1 MKRMARVLAMAVLCW
16 TLPNSQPLIYTGQ
29 EVGYNHRFEFF
40 EKDPMPDWHH
50 NATTDF
56 YTYLNEVKHAH
67 PALDS
72 DNPSFEVLSYTDS
85 ALVFKRAFG
94 PGQRDRQRSV
104 AGSVELEYNCPGVK
118 GFARGAAELV
128 GGHEDPSPADD
139 PRRWHRRL

>member
-1 MKRMARVLAMAVLCW
+1 MGDAWKAMAVLCW

-72 DNPSFEVLSYTDS
+72 DNPSFEVLSCTDS
-85 ALVFKRAFG
+85 ALVFKRALD
-94 PGQRDRQRSV
+94 QDSV
-104 AGSVELEYNCPGVK
+104 IVSVQLQAPWNWSITVPYGYP
-118 GFARGAAELV
+118 
-128 GGHEDPSPADD
+128 
-139 PRRWHRRL
+139 